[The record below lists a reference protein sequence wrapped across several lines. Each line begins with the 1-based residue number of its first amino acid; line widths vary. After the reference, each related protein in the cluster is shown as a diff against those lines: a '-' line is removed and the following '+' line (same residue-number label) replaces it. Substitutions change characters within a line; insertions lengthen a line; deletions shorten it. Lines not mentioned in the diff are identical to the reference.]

1 MTLDHQPAATTP
13 RVARRPPRGRAL
25 AGACVVLAAGGV
37 AALVLLLAAG
47 GSPQPSPVGIPD
59 PGPVTAWLVP
69 ASGLLGQALTV
80 AVVGSLMAP
89 LLAMTKPGDELG
101 GATFRGVRAVRW
113 LGLGWAAVVAAEI
126 ALTVSDQYALPVWQ
140 LSGPLLSDF
149 VWNVDQGRM
158 MSLQLVLVLAVAFAS
173 RWVLTVRETA
183 AVLGVAVLAIVPP
196 IFTGHSAASGSHD
209 MAIVSLL
216 LHVLAVVVWVGG
228 LVGLWWH
235 LDARPV
241 RRAVAARRFSS
252 LAAWCFAV
260 TAVSGAV
267 NALVRLGGPGA
278 LLTTG
283 YGLGVVA
290 KIVVLGLVGLVALQV
305 RRVVRA
311 SNPKSDPDPDNDSDT
326 DNDTGGRRDFGRLA
340 GVELVVLFVAIGLGV
355 ALSRTP
361 PPVGDLYTTL
371 SESLVGGPLPP
382 APTLERLLTGV
393 QASGVGLA
401 VVSLGLALY
410 GAGLLALRRRGDRWP
425 VARSLS
431 WVVGLLVVAYA
442 TCGGLG
448 VYSHVMFSAHMAS
461 HMLLSMVAPIFLV
474 LGAPVALALRALPGA
489 DEPGGTGPRQMLA
502 GFLRSAP
509 IRLLSHPVVAAVLF
523 AGSIYAVYLTGFFD
537 VLMANHLGHAFMEV
551 HFLLVGFLF
560 FEVLVGSSPI
570 TRPPFFGRVALLL
583 LVMPLHAFFAITV
596 MASTTV
602 IGADFYGLLD
612 RPYATDLLADQN
624 LGGSMTWAL
633 GEVPMVI
640 LVIVLVAQWYRQDT
654 READRYDRRAARDD
668 DAELAA
674 YNERLRRLSQGSA
687 TTPDRSR

>member
-1 MTLDHQPAATTP
+1 MTATATSTAA
-13 RVARRPPRGRAL
+13 AGGSYRPPRGRAL
-25 AGACVVLAAGGV
+25 VGGVVALAAGGV
-37 AALVLLLAAG
+37 AALVLLLTAG

-59 PGPVTAWLVP
+59 PGRVTSWLVP
-69 ASGLLGQALTV
+69 ASSLLGQTLTV

-113 LGLGWAAVVAAEI
+113 LGLGWAVVVAAEI

-149 VWNVDQGRM
+149 VWNADQGRM
-158 MSLQLVLVLAVAFAS
+158 MSLQLVLVLAVAVAS

-183 AVLGVAVLAIVPP
+183 AVLGVAVLAVVPP
-196 IFTGHSAASGSHD
+196 LFTGHSAASGSHD

-228 LVGLWWH
+228 LVALWWH
-235 LDARPV
+235 LEARPA

-252 LAAWCFAV
+252 LAAWCFAL
-260 TAVSGAV
+260 TAASGAV

-290 KIVVLGLVGLVALQV
+290 KVAVLGLVGLVALRV
-305 RRVVRA
+305 RRAVR
-311 SNPKSDPDPDNDSDT
+311 DSDSAG
-326 DNDTGGRRDFGRLA
+326 DAGGRRDFGRLA

-371 SESLVGGPLPP
+371 SQSLVGGALPP

-431 WVVGLLVVAYA
+431 WVAGLLVVAYA

-489 DEPGGTGPRQMLA
+489 DEPGGTGPRQLLA

-509 IRLLSHPVVAAVLF
+509 LRLLSHPVVAAVLF

-640 LVIVLVAQWYRQDT
+640 LLLVLVAQWYRQDT
-654 READRYDRRAARDD
+654 REAGRYDRRADRDD
-668 DAELAA
+668 DAELRA
-674 YNERLRRLSQGSA
+674 YNEHLARLPRR
-687 TTPDRSR
+687 